1 MPGLGAGE
9 AMSEIDSRFSVCVF
23 CGAKPGLDPEYAQ
36 VARAAG
42 RAIAERGWRMVY
54 GGGRVGLMGVAAD
67 AALAA
72 GGEVIGVIPDGML
85 VREQGHRSLTRLE
98 VVADMAIR
106 KTRMIALSD
115 AFLTLPGGL
124 GTLDELFEVLTL
136 RQVRFINKPIALL
149 NHRGYFD
156 RLLATCQGF
165 VDAGFVAPNDL
176 DALMHDGELDPLL
189 NRLGALRA

>member
-1 MPGLGAGE
+1 
-9 AMSEIDSRFSVCVF
+9 MSESDSPFSVCVF

-36 VARAAG
+36 IARAAG
-42 RAIAERGWRMVY
+42 RAIAER
-54 GGGRVGLMGVAAD
+54 GGRVGLMGVAAD

-136 RQVRFINKPIALL
+136 RQVRFIHQPIALL

-156 RLLATCQGF
+156 RLLAMCQGF
-165 VDAGFVAPNDL
+165 VDAGFVGPNDL
-176 DALMHDGELDPLL
+176 DALMHEGDLDPLL

>member
-1 MPGLGAGE
+1 
-9 AMSEIDSRFSVCVF
+9 MSDSDSRFSVCVF
-23 CGAKPGLDPEYAQ
+23 CGAKPGRNPEHAQ
-36 VARAAG
+36 IARDAG

-54 GGGRVGLMGVAAD
+54 GGGRVGLMGIAAD

-136 RQVRFINKPIALL
+136 RQVRFIDKPIALL
-149 NHRGYFD
+149 NPGGYFD
-156 RLLATCQGF
+156 RLLAMCQGF
-165 VDAGFVAPNDL
+165 VDAGFVAPHDL
-176 DALMHDGELDPLL
+176 DALMHDGDLERLL
-189 NRLGALRA
+189 NRLGAQRA

>member
-1 MPGLGAGE
+1 
-9 AMSEIDSRFSVCVF
+9 MSESDSPFSVCVF

-36 VARAAG
+36 IAHAAG

-85 VREQGHRSLTRLE
+85 VREQGHRTLTRLE
-98 VVADMAIR
+98 VVADMAVR

-156 RLLATCQGF
+156 RLLAMCQGF
-165 VDAGFVAPNDL
+165 VDAGFVGPNDL
-176 DALMHDGELDPLL
+176 DALMHEGDLDPLL

>member
-1 MPGLGAGE
+1 
-9 AMSEIDSRFSVCVF
+9 MSESDSPFSVCVF

-36 VARAAG
+36 IARAAG
-42 RAIAERGWRMVY
+42 RAITERGWRMVY

-136 RQVRFINKPIALL
+136 RQVRFIHQPIALL

-156 RLLATCQGF
+156 RLLAMCQGF
-165 VDAGFVAPNDL
+165 VDAGFVGPNDL
-176 DALMHDGELDPLL
+176 DALMHEGDLDPLL

>member
-1 MPGLGAGE
+1 
-9 AMSEIDSRFSVCVF
+9 MSESANRFSVCVF
-23 CGAKPGLDPEYAQ
+23 CGAKPGLDPIYAEL
-36 VARAAG
+36 ARAAG
-42 RAIAERGWRMVY
+42 RAIAERGWQMVY

-72 GGEVIGVIPDGML
+72 GGEVIGVIPEGML

-98 VVADMAIR
+98 VVPDMAVR

-136 RQVRFINKPIALL
+136 RQVRFIDKPIALL
-149 NHRGYFD
+149 NANGYFD
-156 RLLATCQGF
+156 RLLAMCEGF
-165 VDAGFVAPNDL
+165 VQAIVARAFAAMAAQRACESAGIPGQSTA
-176 DALMHDGELDPLL
+176 G
-189 NRLGALRA
+189 GS